1 MISTRHRNVFCQKLN
16 GQALYKLA
24 RKGVSVE
31 REPRFIHV
39 SRFDILDVN
48 MPELSFLV
56 SSSKG
61 TTSDFAHDL
70 GEKIGCG
77 AHLNALRR
85 TRVGQFTI
93 EDAHSLTSLKDFSPF
108 KTPLNFSESSRSQPR
123 ILSRPM
129 ESSRIVKDLA
139 HVGTLPAAFIWPSAS
154 LMVFIG
160 GIS

>member
-1 MISTRHRNVFCQKLN
+1 MTKRTGTLKLGQTTDSQDAEGELMSERPVPALESIDLEGLVASFLGDQYQTPPMFSAKKLN

-61 TTSDFAHDL
+61 TYIRTLAHDL

-85 TRVGQFTI
+85 TRV
-93 EDAHSLTSLKDFSPF
+93 AHLVLKMP
-108 KTPLNFSESSRSQPR
+108 
-123 ILSRPM
+123 I
-129 ESSRIVKDLA
+129 A
-139 HVGTLPAAFIWPSAS
+139 
-154 LMVFIG
+154 
-160 GIS
+160 